1 MSVNHLSV
9 DFNQAVEQSG
19 MEFRS
24 VVKMEEMGMGA
35 TSIWKLCKAVGLDK
49 NLTRMCLY
57 GKDDQGEHTSVTVRR
72 EGKGIQSESTTPNR
86 E

>member
-9 DFNQAVEQSG
+9 DVNQAVEQSG

-24 VVKMEEMGMGA
+24 KNNKMEEMGMGA

-49 NLTRMCLY
+49 TSKMCLY
-57 GKDDQGEHTSVTVRR
+57 GKDDQGEHTSVTV
-72 EGKGIQSESTTPNR
+72 KSETKLFF
-86 E
+86 